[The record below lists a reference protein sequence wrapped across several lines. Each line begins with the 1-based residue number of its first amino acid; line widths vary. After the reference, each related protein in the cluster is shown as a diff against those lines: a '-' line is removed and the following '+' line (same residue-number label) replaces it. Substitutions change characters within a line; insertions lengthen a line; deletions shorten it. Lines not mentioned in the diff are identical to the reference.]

1 MSLRRSGRGRKGLP
15 SELQRAYGVF
25 LAATAHVEEAKEAVV
40 RCVPTGRD
48 PGRPLAEGVF
58 AFEERLVRAAASM
71 PDWRA
76 GAIEEEW
83 KRCDLGIEES
93 RRRAGSLR
101 EAAPELGFEPL
112 LAAVGDLLEPLE
124 AFEAAE
130 ERFRELR
137 S

>member
-1 MSLRRSGRGRKGLP
+1 MR
-15 SELQRAYGVF
+15 
-25 LAATAHVEEAKEAVV
+25 
-40 RCVPTGRD
+40 
-48 PGRPLAEGVF
+48 
-58 AFEERLVRAAASM
+58 
-71 PDWRA
+71 DWRA
-76 GAIEEEW
+76 DGVEDEW
-83 KRCDLGIEES
+83 KRCDLGIEEA

-112 LAAVGDLLEPLE
+112 LGVVGNLLEPLE